1 MHLPKNYFHDKTVL
15 ALLSALAFLF
25 IATIISIIVR
35 VATGDG
41 SDYFVEYRSN
51 VGISAFRTAGIA
63 EILTFI
69 WFTILV
75 VVLSV
80 MLSIRTYHIK
90 RQLAHTVLMFGGLL
104 VLLALIV
111 SNSLLALR

>member
-15 ALLSALAFLF
+15 ALLSGLVFLF
-25 IATIISIIVR
+25 FATIVSIVVR
-35 VATGDG
+35 IATGDG

-51 VGISAFRTAGIA
+51 VGISAFRTAGVA
-63 EILTFI
+63 EILTFV
-69 WFTILV
+69 WF
-75 VVLSV
+75 VVLVAIASV
-80 MLSIRTYHIK
+80 VLSIRTYHIK
-90 RQLAHTVLMFGGLL
+90 RQLSHIVLMFGVLL